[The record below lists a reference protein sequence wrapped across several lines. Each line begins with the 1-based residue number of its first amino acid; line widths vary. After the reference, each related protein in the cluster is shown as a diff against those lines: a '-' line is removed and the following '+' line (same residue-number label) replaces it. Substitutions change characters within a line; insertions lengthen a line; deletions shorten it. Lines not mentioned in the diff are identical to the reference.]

1 MKRILS
7 ITGILLCSTTSLF
20 AQTDIQKLKPAVK
33 AAAKKMNDALV
44 KKDLKTFVSTTYP
57 KVVESTTGGLEKLEK
72 ELESQLKNIESQ
84 GTTIT
89 SAWPGEVSNIIDTAG
104 EFQCTLPQYMKM
116 KMKDGVLQTETT
128 LFALSPDKG
137 KTWYFIDATEKPLD
151 KWRQVFP
158 NLSSKL
164 VIKPAPEPKFTP
176 NKQ

>member
-1 MKRILS
+1 MRRILL
-7 ITGILLCSTTSLF
+7 TGILWCSIASVY
-20 AQTDIQKLKPAVK
+20 AQADIQKLKPAVK

-57 KVVESTTGGLEKLEK
+57 KVVESTNGGLVKIEKDLAQ
-72 ELESQLKNIESQ
+72 QLNAIEDA
-84 GTTIT
+84 GTTIA

-104 EFQCTLPQYMKM
+104 EYQCTIPQYMKM

-151 KWRQVFP
+151 KWRQAFP
-158 NLSSKL
+158 NLSSKHI
-164 VIKPAPEPKFTP
+164 IKPAPEPKFTP
-176 NKQ
+176 NK

>member
-1 MKRILS
+1 MRRIVL
-7 ITGILLCSTTSLF
+7 TGILWCSIASVY

-44 KKDLKTFVSTTYP
+44 KKDLRAFVSTTYP
-57 KVVESTTGGLEKLEK
+57 KVVESTNGGLDKLEK
-72 ELESQLKNIESQ
+72 ELEAQLKNIEAS

-104 EFQCTLPQYMKM
+104 EYQCTIPQYMKM

-151 KWRQVFP
+151 KWRQAFP
-158 NLSSKL
+158 NLSSKHI
-164 VIKPAPEPKFTP
+164 IKPAPEPKFTP
-176 NKQ
+176 NK